1 MGTLHSSWFQLK
13 PIAWRKSVPICVLG
27 EVHKNWD
34 ELNNA
39 LWSPAHLTTE
49 DIKRL
54 RTIGFSRLPI
64 RGVVW
69 WTHIIVLERFP
80 SLPTFA
86 RNFSWEHSL
95 PSTPLWTPLRASWWC
110 WFLQISRKRIK
121 FHVGG
126 GRGTRT
132 LSDQC
137 YYCWRCLHRPGSQQL
152 TLQQKHKQF

>member
-1 MGTLHSSWFQLK
+1 MRWQHISFQLK

-27 EVHKNWD
+27 EVHKNWE

-110 WFLQISRKRIK
+110 WFLQISRKKYQVSCRRWEGHQSI
-121 FHVGG
+121 V
-126 GRGTRT
+126 
-132 LSDQC
+132 
-137 YYCWRCLHRPGSQQL
+137 RPLLLLLEVSSSARV
-152 TLQQKHKQF
+152 TTVNSTARA